1 MIPHPRFPLVLLAF
15 SCLGAAMAQPAPA
28 SQDDPVVFVL
38 EGKPWRKSEWERMIA
53 SLPPEVGRNF
63 QLNREAFLK
72 QYALVLRLARLAE
85 QDGVPAQE
93 PHRTRLE
100 YNRLVYLAQ
109 AETEVAAM
117 KLPITHEDE
126 LNYFADHKDDWAR
139 AHVKVIYLSFNDNP
153 LAAAGPN
160 AKRPRT
166 SAEAEKLARDLVA
179 RARAGAD
186 FAELA
191 RKFSDD
197 EETRLKGGD
206 YQPLKPNDS
215 SLPPAIRTA
224 VFSLRPGQVS
234 DPVRQTGGFWIFQLK
249 EFATP
254 SFEEVR
260 GEVFQALR
268 EAKFKQWIEGV
279 QKSLEIDIK
288 DPQYMQSGSPQK

>member
-1 MIPHPRFPLVLLAF
+1 MIRHSRFPLFFLALA
-15 SCLGAAMAQPAPA
+15 CLCPASAQTAPA
-28 SQDDPVVFVL
+28 EDDPVVFVL
-38 EGKPWRKSEWERMIA
+38 EGKPWRKSEWEAMIRA
-53 SLPPEVGRNF
+53 LPPEVGRNF

-72 QYALVLRLARLAE
+72 QYALVLRLAQLAE
-85 QDGVPAQE
+85 QDGVPSKE

-117 KLPITHEDE
+117 KIRVTSEE
-126 LNYFADHKDDWAR
+126 QQKYFDGHKDDWAR
-139 AHVKVIYLSFNDNP
+139 AQVKVIYISFNDSP
-153 LAAAGPN
+153 LPAADPKT
-160 AKRPRT
+160 KRPRT

-186 FAELA
+186 FSELA

-197 EETRLKGGD
+197 EETRAKGGD

-215 SLPPAIRTA
+215 NLPPAIRTA

-234 DPVRQTGGFWIFQLK
+234 DPVRQSGGFWIFRLTD
-249 EFATP
+249 FVTP

-260 GEVFQALR
+260 SDVYQAVR
-268 EAKFKQWIEGV
+268 EAKFKEWIEGV
-279 QKSLEIDIK
+279 QKSLQIEVK
-288 DPQYMQSGSPQK
+288 DQQYIPSSSPKK

>member
-1 MIPHPRFPLVLLAF
+1 VDRAGLAAA
-15 SCLGAAMAQPAPA
+15 GAQTPPQP
-28 SQDDPVVFVL
+28 QDDPVVFVL
-38 EGKPWRKSEWERMIA
+38 EGKPWRKSEWEAMIRA
-53 SLPPEVGRNF
+53 LPPEVARNF

-85 QDGVPAQE
+85 QEGVPAQE

-117 KLPITHEDE
+117 KIRVTPEEEQKH
-126 LNYFADHKDDWAR
+126 FAEHKDDWTR
-139 AHVKVIYLSFNDNP
+139 AQVKVIYISFNDNP
-153 LAAAGPN
+153 LPAADPK

-166 SAEAEKLARDLVA
+166 SAEAEKLALEIVA

-191 RKFSDD
+191 RKYSDD
-197 EETRLKGGD
+197 EETRAKGGD
-206 YQPLKPNDS
+206 YQPLKPNDN

-234 DPVRQTGGFWIFQLK
+234 DPVRQTGGFWIFRLTD
-249 EFATP
+249 FITP

-260 GEVFQALR
+260 SEVYMAVR
-268 EAKFKQWIEGV
+268 EAKFRQWIEGV

-288 DPQYMQSGSPQK
+288 DPQYLQSGSPQNSPQK